1 MAEIE
6 DETELENSSSFWTSF
21 TSRIGEMRLEL
32 RTLHPDV
39 VGDAEKLQKIKLQLS
54 GLQICKFL
62 TKYRLSWSLPS
73 SLHTLRMLLL
83 YGRSLHEAHSN
94 LVMARTSSNHF
105 FLHCLFFLIC
115 HFFCVVDAT
124 ESTPLLPAYDVRR
137 SQEVR
142 NSIQNIPIIL

>member
-62 TKYRLSWSLPS
+62 KKIGYLGRYHPACILFVCCYCTVEAYMKR
-73 SLHTLRMLLL
+73 TL
-83 YGRSLHEAHSN
+83 
-94 LVMARTSSNHF
+94 
-105 FLHCLFFLIC
+105 I
-115 HFFCVVDAT
+115 
-124 ESTPLLPAYDVRR
+124 
-137 SQEVR
+137 
-142 NSIQNIPIIL
+142 